1 MPGWQVALLVLAAV
15 FVGMWIPVSLQL
27 VATLRSGKRVLESM
41 GSRGEQT
48 LTEVS
53 TTVVALN
60 RTIADVGEV
69 AHAAAQI
76 KDSIRIMSSVGA
88 AVVPA
93 VVALVRALREP
104 RAEAEAEDPEGDDE
118 LSPGAPAVASPTN
131 GASVTGRSA
140 PTQKES
146 TP

>member
-1 MPGWQVALLVLAAV
+1 MGMQSWQIALLVVASV

-27 VATLRSGKRVLESM
+27 FATLRAGQRFLKTM

-48 LTEVS
+48 LAEVS

-60 RTIADVGEV
+60 ETIAEVKEV

-76 KDSIRIMSSVGA
+76 KDSIRIMSSIGA
-88 AVVPA
+88 AVGPA

-104 RAEAEAEDPEGDDE
+104 AAEAEDPAGGNGISAATEP
-118 LSPGAPAVASPTN
+118 SAPA
-131 GASVTGRSA
+131 
-140 PTQKES
+140 QKERS
-146 TP
+146 P